1 MDRSLRDAL
10 ASVEDRHWW
19 FEGRRRIVAAVL
31 ESLDPG
37 SDARV
42 LEAGC
47 GNGANLEMLAAF
59 GLVSAFEPDAEDLER
74 ATRRGA
80 ARVRPGS
87 LPDAV
92 PFEGERFDVI
102 AALDVLEHLDDDR
115 AALSALAPRL
125 ADGGRLVVTVPA
137 LPRLWSAH
145 DESNHHRRR
154 YTRRSLLDALQETGF
169 VVERITYF
177 NTFLFLPVAIVR
189 TAGRRFGL
197 DTAGT
202 GMPAEPLNRLLAG
215 IFAAE
220 RRVVV
225 RRSLP
230 FGVSLLAVA
239 RLPKP

>member
-10 ASVEDRHWW
+10 AAVEDRHWW

-31 ESLDPG
+31 ASMDRG
-37 SDARV
+37 SDTRL

-47 GNGANLEMLAAF
+47 GNGANLGMLARF
-59 GLVSAFEPDAEDLER
+59 GLVSAFEPDAGDLER
-74 ATRRGA
+74 ASRRGA
-80 ARVRPGS
+80 ARVCPGS
-87 LPDAV
+87 LPDSV

-102 AALDVLEHLDDDR
+102 AALDVLEHVDDDR
-115 AALSALAPRL
+115 AALAALAPKL
-125 ADGGRLVVTVPA
+125 ADGGRLVITVPA
-137 LPRLWSAH
+137 LPWLWSAH

-154 YTRRSLLDALQETGF
+154 YTRLSLRDALREAGF
-169 VVERITYF
+169 LVERITYF
-177 NTFLFLPVAIVR
+177 NTILFLPVAIAR
-189 TAGRRFGL
+189 TLGRRFRL

-202 GMPAEPLNRLLAG
+202 GMPAGPLNRLLTG

-239 RLPKP
+239 RLPTP